1 MQTQTHIK
9 ITFLYLL
16 PLPVPPHYCPVIDQ
30 ALSICPPMTSLAPVQ
45 SDKDKITRHL
55 GGKEDRQTDRERREI
70 EEMFIPAETGLCWK
84 DE

>member
-1 MQTQTHIK
+1 MT
-9 ITFLYLL
+9 YL
-16 PLPVPPHYCPVIDQ
+16 V
-30 ALSICPPMTSLAPVQ
+30 PVQ